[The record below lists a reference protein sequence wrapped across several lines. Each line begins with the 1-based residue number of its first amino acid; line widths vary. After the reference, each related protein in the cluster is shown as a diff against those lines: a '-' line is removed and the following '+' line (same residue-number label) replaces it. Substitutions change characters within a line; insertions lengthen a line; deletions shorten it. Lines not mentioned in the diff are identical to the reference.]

1 MLHLLRFPLASVD
14 KVRHITDVATLKVL
28 ARPERLAMLR
38 RLMSRPATL
47 TQLGETLGHHPA
59 WVRHHLLSLEQAGL
73 VEPAGERKEKGYVE
87 KYYRATGRAFAVS
100 LVLLPEDEERTIVV
114 AVGSDDP
121 ALDLLADQLRARPG
135 CPDLVNLAMGSLEGL
150 IALRQGV
157 GDCCGCHLP
166 DPDGGDTNHSHVRHL
181 FPGRT
186 VAIVTLAE
194 RRAGLMVA
202 PGNPLGLRDLSSVA
216 ARRARF
222 AHRNPGSGTR
232 VRVDRLLA
240 AAGLPPSA
248 LTIPAPDA
256 LTHDEVAEL
265 VALGA
270 ADAGVG
276 LEVAA
281 RRRSLDFIPLYQ
293 ERYDL
298 VIPRERLE
306 EQRLQA
312 LVACI
317 TTPEYPAAVERLDGY
332 SAAATGHMEQLTA

>member
-1 MLHLLRFPLASVD
+1 MD

-28 ARPERLAMLR
+28 ARPERLAILR
-38 RLMSRPATL
+38 RLMSRPGTL
-47 TQLGETLGHHPA
+47 TQLGEALGHHPA
-59 WVRHHLLSLEQAGL
+59 WIRHHVLSLEQAGL
-73 VEPAGERKEKGYVE
+73 VEPAGEHKEKGYVE

-121 ALDLLADQLRARPG
+121 ALDLLADHLRAAPEG
-135 CPDLVNLAMGSLEGL
+135 LDLVNLAMGSLEGL

-157 GDCCGCHLP
+157 GDCCGCHIP

-181 FPGRT
+181 FPGQT
-186 VAIVTLAE
+186 LALVTLAE

-202 PGNPLGLRDLSSVA
+202 PGNPLDLYDLAAVA
-216 ARRARF
+216 TQRARF
-222 AHRNPGSGTR
+222 VSRNAGSGTR
-232 VRVDRLLA
+232 VRADALLA
-240 AAGLPPSA
+240 RAGIPVSA
-248 LTIPAPDA
+248 LTTPVADA
-256 LTHDEVAEL
+256 LTHDEVADL
-265 VALGA
+265 VAAGL

-281 RRRSLDFIPLYQ
+281 RRHALDFIPLYQ

-306 EQRLQA
+306 EQRVQA

-317 TTPEYPAAVERLDGY
+317 RTPDFPAAVERLDGY

>member
-1 MLHLLRFPLASVD
+1 MD

-28 ARPERLAMLR
+28 ARPERLAILR
-38 RLMSRPATL
+38 RLMSRPGTL
-47 TQLGETLGHHPA
+47 TQLGEALGHHPA
-59 WVRHHLLSLEQAGL
+59 WVRHHVLSLEQAGL
-73 VEPAGERKEKGYVE
+73 VEPAGEHKEKGYTE

-121 ALDLLADQLRARPG
+121 ALDLLADHLRQGPDG
-135 CPDLVNLAMGSLEGL
+135 LDLVNLAMGSLEGL
-150 IALRQGV
+150 IALRQGI

-166 DPDGGDTNHSHVRHL
+166 DPEGGVDHSHVRHL
-181 FPGRT
+181 FPGRRLT
-186 VAIVTLAE
+186 LVTLAD

-202 PGNPLGLRDLSSVA
+202 PGNPLGLEGLAAVA

-222 AHRNPGSGTR
+222 VSRNSGSGTR
-232 VRVDRLLA
+232 VRVDALLA
-240 AAGLPPSA
+240 QAG
-248 LTIPAPDA
+248 IPASAVTTPVADA
-256 LTHDEVAEL
+256 LTHDEVADL
-265 VALGA
+265 VAAGL

-281 RRRSLDFIPLYQ
+281 RRHDLDFIPLYQ

-306 EQRLQA
+306 EQPLQA

-317 TTPEYPAAVERLDGY
+317 RTPEFPAAVEGLEGY
-332 SAAATGHMEQLTA
+332 SAAATGHVEQLTA

>member
-1 MLHLLRFPLASVD
+1 MD
-14 KVRHITDVATLKVL
+14 KVCHITGLATLKAF
-28 ARPERLAMLR
+28 ARPERLTILR

-47 TQLGETLGHHPA
+47 TQLGEALGHHPA

-87 KYYRATGRAFAVS
+87 KFYRATGRAFAVS
-100 LVLLPEDEERTIVV
+100 LVVLPDDEEGVIVV
-114 AVGSDDP
+114 VVGSDDP
-121 ALDLLADQLRARPG
+121 ALDLLAEHLGAQ
-135 CPDLVNLAMGSLEGL
+135 PDGPQLVNLAMGSLEGL

-166 DPDGGDTNHSHVRHL
+166 DPEGDGTNRSYVRHL

-186 VAIVTLAE
+186 LMLVTLAE

-202 PGNPLGLRDLSSVA
+202 PGNPLGLRDLASVVE
-216 ARRARF
+216 RRARF
-222 AHRNPGSGTR
+222 AGRNLGSGTR

-240 AAGLPPSA
+240 RAGLPASA
-248 LTIPAPDA
+248 LARAAPDA
-256 LTHDEVAEL
+256 LTHDEVAGL
-265 VALGA
+265 VAAGV

-281 RRRSLDFIPLYQ
+281 RRRRLEFIPLYR

-298 VIPRERLE
+298 VIPQERFE
-306 EQRLQA
+306 EGRLRS
-312 LVACI
+312 LVAGI
-317 TTPEYPAAVERLDGY
+317 ARPEFAAVVETLDGY
-332 SAAATGHMEQLTA
+332 SAARTGHVERLTA

>member
-1 MLHLLRFPLASVD
+1 MD
-14 KVRHITDVATLKVL
+14 TVRHITDVATLKVL
-28 ARPERLAMLR
+28 ARPERLTILR

-47 TQLGETLGHHPA
+47 TQLGEALGHHPA
-59 WVRHHLLSLEQAGL
+59 WVRHHVLSLEQAGL
-73 VEPAGERKEKGYVE
+73 VEPAGEHREKGYVE

-100 LVLLPEDEERTIVV
+100 LVLLPEDEERAIVV
-114 AVGSDDP
+114 AVGSDDL
-121 ALDLLADQLRARPG
+121 ALDLLADHLRAG
-135 CPDLVNLAMGSLEGL
+135 SEGLDLVNLAMGSLEGL
-150 IALRQGV
+150 IALRHGV

-166 DPDGGDTNHSHVRHL
+166 DVDGDDTNHSHVRHL

-186 VAIVTLAE
+186 VTLVTLAE

-202 PGNPLGLRDLSSVA
+202 PGNPLGLEDMTSVA
-216 ARRARF
+216 ARGARF
-222 AHRNPGSGTR
+222 VHRNPGSGTR

-240 AAGLPPSA
+240 AAGVPASA
-248 LTIPAPDA
+248 LALPVADV
-256 LTHDEVAEL
+256 LTHDEVARL
-265 VALGA
+265 VAAGA

-276 LEVAA
+276 LEAAA
-281 RRRSLDFIPLYQ
+281 RGHGLDFIPFYQ

-298 VIPRERLE
+298 VIPCERLE

-317 TTPEYPAAVERLDGY
+317 TSPEYPAAVARLDGY

>member
-1 MLHLLRFPLASVD
+1 MD

-28 ARPERLAMLR
+28 ARPERLAILR

-47 TQLGETLGHHPA
+47 TQLGEALGHHPA
-59 WVRHHLLSLEQAGL
+59 WIRHHLLSLEHAGL
-73 VEPAGERKEKGYVE
+73 VEPASQHKEKGYVE

-100 LVLLPEDEERTIVV
+100 LVLLPEDAERTIVV

-121 ALDLLADQLRARPG
+121 ALDLLAEHLQRS
-135 CPDLVNLAMGSLEGL
+135 PDGLDLINLAMGSLEGL

-166 DPDGGDTNHSHVRHL
+166 DPDGTETNHSHIRHL

-186 VAIVTLAE
+186 LTLVTLAD
-194 RRAGLMVA
+194 RRVGLMVA
-202 PGNPLGLRDLSSVA
+202 PGNPLALEDLTAVA

-222 AHRNPGSGTR
+222 ANRNAGSGTR

-240 AAGLPPSA
+240 LAGVPTSA
-248 LTIPAPDA
+248 LTTPVADA
-256 LTHDEVAEL
+256 LTHDEVADL
-265 VALGA
+265 IATGV

-281 RRRSLDFIPLYQ
+281 RRHDLDFIPLYQ
-293 ERYDL
+293 ERYHL
-298 VIPRERLE
+298 VIPRERLQE
-306 EQRLQA
+306 ERLQA

-317 TTPEYPAAVERLDGY
+317 RARDFPAAVEGLDGY
-332 SAAATGHMEQLTA
+332 SAAATGHLEQLTA

>member
-1 MLHLLRFPLASVD
+1 MD

-28 ARPERLAMLR
+28 ARPERLAILR
-38 RLMSRPATL
+38 RLMSRPGTL
-47 TQLGETLGHHPA
+47 TQLGEALGHHPA
-59 WVRHHLLSLEQAGL
+59 WVRHHVLSLEQAGL
-73 VEPAGERKEKGYVE
+73 VEPAGEHKERGYAE

-121 ALDLLADQLRARPG
+121 ALDLLADHLGQGPD
-135 CPDLVNLAMGSLEGL
+135 DLVNLAMGSLEGL

-166 DPDGGDTNHSHVRHL
+166 DPDGGADHSHVRHL
-181 FPGRT
+181 FPGRQLT
-186 VAIVTLAE
+186 LVTLAD

-202 PGNPLGLRDLSSVA
+202 PGNPSGLEDLGAVA
-216 ARRARF
+216 AQRARF
-222 AHRNPGSGTR
+222 VSRNSGSGTR
-232 VRVDRLLA
+232 VRVDALLA
-240 AAGLPPSA
+240 RAGIPVSA
-248 LTIPAPDA
+248 LTTPVADA
-256 LTHDEVAEL
+256 RTHDEVAGL
-265 VALGA
+265 VAAGL

-281 RRRSLDFIPLYQ
+281 RCHDLDFIPLYQ

-312 LVACI
+312 LLACI
-317 TTPEYPAAVERLDGY
+317 RTPEFSAAVEGLDGY
-332 SAAATGHMEQLTA
+332 SAAATGHVEQLTA

>member
-1 MLHLLRFPLASVD
+1 MDR
-14 KVRHITDVATLKVL
+14 VRHITDIATLKVL
-28 ARPERLAMLR
+28 ARPERLAILR

-59 WVRHHLLSLEQAGL
+59 WVRHHLLSLEHAGL
-73 VEPAGERKEKGYVE
+73 VEPAGEHKEKGYVE

-100 LVLLPEDEERTIVV
+100 LVLLPEDEERPVVV

-121 ALDLLADQLRARPG
+121 ALDLLADHLREAPQG
-135 CPDLVNLAMGSLEGL
+135 LDLVNLAMGSLEGL

-166 DPDGGDTNHSHVRHL
+166 DLDADGGNHSHIRHL

-186 VAIVTLAE
+186 LTLVTLAD

-202 PGNPLGLRDLSSVA
+202 PDNPLGLDDLGAVA

-222 AHRNPGSGTR
+222 AQRNTGSGTR

-240 AAGLPPSA
+240 LVGVPASA
-248 LTIPAPDA
+248 LTTPVADA
-256 LTHDEVAEL
+256 LTHDEVAHL
-265 VALGA
+265 VAAGVV
-270 ADAGVG
+270 DAGVG

-281 RRRSLDFIPLYQ
+281 RRRELGFIPLYQ
-293 ERYDL
+293 ERYHL
-298 VIPRERLE
+298 VIPREHFE
-306 EQRLQA
+306 DEAIQA
-312 LVACI
+312 LVASI
-317 TTPEYPAAVERLDGY
+317 RTPDFPAAVERLDGY
-332 SAAATGHMEQLTA
+332 SAAATGHVEQLTA

>member
-1 MLHLLRFPLASVD
+1 MD
-14 KVRHITDVATLKVL
+14 KIRHITDVATLKVL
-28 ARPERLAMLR
+28 ARPERLAILR
-38 RLMSRPATL
+38 RLMSRPGTL
-47 TQLGETLGHHPA
+47 TQLGEALDHHPA

-73 VEPAGERKEKGYVE
+73 VEPAGEHKEKGYTE

-100 LVLLPEDEERTIVV
+100 LVLLPEDEERPIVV

-121 ALDLLADQLRARPG
+121 ALDLLADHLGRGPAG
-135 CPDLVNLAMGSLEGL
+135 LDLVNLAMGSLEGL

-166 DPDGGDTNHSHVRHL
+166 DPDGGTDHSHVRHL
-181 FPGRT
+181 FPGRQLT
-186 VAIVTLAE
+186 LVTLAD
-194 RRAGLMVA
+194 RRAGLLVA
-202 PGNPLGLRDLSSVA
+202 PGNPLGLEDLAAVA

-222 AHRNPGSGTR
+222 VSRNSGSGTR
-232 VRVDRLLA
+232 VRVDALLA
-240 AAGLPPSA
+240 QADIPASA
-248 LTIPAPDA
+248 LTTPFADA
-256 LTHDEVAEL
+256 LTHDEVAGL
-265 VALGA
+265 VAGGL

-281 RRRSLDFIPLYQ
+281 RRHDLDFIPLYE

-317 TTPEYPAAVERLDGY
+317 RTPEFPAAVEGLEGY
-332 SAAATGHMEQLTA
+332 SAAATGHVEQLTA